1 MRKLGKAIVNFI
13 KGSDNL
19 GHGVKV
25 HYKGKEHFTTVWGG
39 IVSLMMQG
47 MLFYL
52 VGTSAYEMV
61 FMDDPEIG
69 TFTKPLAREEKIELV
84 PLIFSDYDYVI
95 AIKTDVWDYNA
106 YSYSRAPLPI
116 ELGII
121 TPWVV
126 TPREGGGEN
135 WKRLKLYDCSEIL
148 SKETIDASS

>member
-1 MRKLGKAIVNFI
+1 MDFI
-13 KGSDNL
+13 RGADNL
-19 GHGVKV
+19 GHEFKV
-25 HYKGKEHFTTVWGG
+25 LYKGRDHFTTLYGG

-52 VGTSAYEMV
+52 VGASAYEMF

-69 TFTKPLAREEKIELV
+69 TFTKPLSREDKIDLV
-84 PLIFSDYDYVI
+84 PLLFSDYNYII

-106 YSYSRAPLPI
+106 YSYSKAPLPV

-126 TPREGGGEN
+126 TPREGGGES
-135 WKRLKLYDCSEIL
+135 WKRLNLYDCSLIL
-148 SKETIDASS
+148 S